1 MRELVCARSVTG
13 RIFTAHEGAEQHC
26 QVGNSAL
33 VREEIVRWLARF
45 HAGIALPESKQP
57 APDRRTPW
65 TRIKVTVP
73 VGTLRVESKIGNPL
87 GGVMQLIRKAVN
99 RIWPALFLLA
109 NLLSFAY
116 PNPAVALEEVIVS
129 YAGPTVTFLPAEVA
143 RQRGFMREQNLDV
156 KLLLTRSEVDR
167 AALVSGS
174 VDYTLRAG
182 SSFVSAARGLPV
194 RIVLVGTMRPFWGL
208 VVRPEVK
215 SVTELKGK
223 SMGVPGFLG
232 SQHVSA
238 KFILKH
244 YGLDPDKDIVYRIVD
259 SGTRIAG
266 MSSGAIDCSMMDYG
280 EAFRAKNAGF
290 KFLVNAADL
299 HGLLAGGLAVNTKKL
314 KEQPDQVRRML
325 KAMVQALKYI
335 QDDPEGTQQVMM
347 SWLKIDREM
356 AADIYQMARNNYTK
370 NGMVD
375 EPTLNSLVTTML
387 AEAGIKG
394 VNVSQLTDF
403 SLLQQ
408 ALK

>member
-1 MRELVCARSVTG
+1 MKPTKMA
-13 RIFTAHEGAEQHC
+13 
-26 QVGNSAL
+26 
-33 VREEIVRWLARF
+33 VRGDWCGPVFLGIILSLACPR
-45 HAGIALPESKQP
+45 A
-57 APDRRTPW
+57 
-65 TRIKVTVP
+65 
-73 VGTLRVESKIGNPL
+73 
-87 GGVMQLIRKAVN
+87 
-99 RIWPALFLLA
+99 
-109 NLLSFAY
+109 
-116 PNPAVALEEVIVS
+116 AVALEEVMVS

-143 RQRGFMREQNLDV
+143 RERGFLREQNLDI

-167 AALVSGS
+167 AALVSGG

-194 RIVLVGTMRPFWGL
+194 RIVFLGTMKPFWGL

-266 MSSGAIDCSMMDYG
+266 MSSGAIDSSMMDYG
-280 EAFRAKNAGF
+280 EAFRAKKAGF

-299 HGLLAGGLAVNTKKL
+299 HGLLAGGLAVNIRKL

-325 KAMVQALKYI
+325 TAMTQALKYI
-335 QDDPEGTQQVMM
+335 QDNPEGTQQVMM

-370 NGMVD
+370 NGMV
-375 EPTLNSLVTTML
+375 EESMLNSLVTTML

-394 VNVSQLTDF
+394 VTPSQLTDF

-408 ALK
+408 VLK